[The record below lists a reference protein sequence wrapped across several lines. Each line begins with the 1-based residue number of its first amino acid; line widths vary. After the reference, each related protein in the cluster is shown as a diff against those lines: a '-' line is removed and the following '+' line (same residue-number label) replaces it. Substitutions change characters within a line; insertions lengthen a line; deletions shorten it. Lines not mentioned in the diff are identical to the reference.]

1 MTIVTPI
8 AAHTILQHGIHVD
21 SDLCSHLVTMD
32 GNFWAQL
39 AAGEFP
45 QLDRGRLMSAFT
57 FDAPWPVWERH
68 PAGEE
73 VVLLLSGR
81 ATLLLEID
89 GGVQRCALE
98 NAGDFV
104 LIPANVWH
112 SAETQQ
118 TCTLLFLTAG
128 AGTEHRP
135 I

>member
-1 MTIVTPI
+1 MDTTSRITP
-8 AAHTILQHGIHVD
+8 HSVLQHGVHAD
-21 SDLCSHLVTMD
+21 NDQRSHIVAMD
-32 GNFWAQL
+32 NEFWARL
-39 AAGEFP
+39 AAGEYP

-81 ATLLLEID
+81 ATLLLETAD
-89 GGVQRCALE
+89 GVQTCALE
-98 NAGDFV
+98 QAGDFV
-104 LIPANVWH
+104 LVPANVWH
-112 SAETQQ
+112 TAQTQ
-118 TCTLLFLTAG
+118 TSCTLLFLTAG